1 MTSKPSYSQLEKKVK
16 ALEKELS
23 GHHDIEKMLW
33 EKQDQLFKILDS
45 LDAAV
50 YVSDM
55 QSYEILYA
63 NRYAE
68 NLFGNITGRVCW
80 QVLQSNMTGPCPFCK
95 NSELV
100 TSENKPKDLVL
111 WENQNTIT
119 GKWCSIRDRAI
130 EWYAGRIAHLQ
141 IAVDISYRKK
151 AEAALQA
158 SEEKFR
164 TVADFTY
171 DWEYWV
177 NEHGG
182 FNYISPSCERITGFS
197 VEEFEKNPA
206 LLLDIIHP
214 DDKQSL
220 SKHIAEEL
228 GTGKVCHLN
237 FRIISRQGE
246 ERWISHYCQPVY
258 GQDKKFLGRRAS
270 NRDITAQK
278 KAQEY
283 IKLNEVRRA
292 ALLKLYE
299 MQSLPV
305 KEVCQFVL
313 EASQSLT
320 GSTIG
325 FMGFMNEDESQM
337 TIHAWSKSVMS
348 QCKIHDKPIVFS
360 IKEAG
365 VWGEAVRQRQT
376 VIINDYSFS
385 SVQKKGVPAGHVEI
399 SRFMAVPLFDDGKIV
414 AVIAVGNK
422 GQDYEEQDV
431 KQLQLLIEGMW
442 QIVKRRQTEDELLRQ
457 AEMIKHFTNK
467 VVHDLK
473 NPAIAIFGLARIL
486 ERKHERLPQE
496 KLKNFIEQIVNSS
509 AQIVSLSEDI
519 NAYISTRESPL
530 HFVDLNLREIWGII
544 REEFLPRLKK
554 REIMWVEPDIEIP
567 AIIAD
572 KHAVLRVFR
581 NLVDNALKYGGSE
594 LTEITMG
601 YVPSAMYHIL
611 TVQNNG
617 KIIPPDEVESIFKL
631 FKRKAHESTTGG
643 TGLGLAIVREIARQ
657 HKGDSW
663 VESGTDG
670 KTTFYLSIVQD
681 LNGNV
686 VQ

>member
-1 MTSKPSYSQLEKKVK
+1 MTSKPSYSQLEKKVE

-23 GHHDIEKMLW
+23 GHHAIEKMLW
-33 EKQDQLFKILDS
+33 EKQDQLFKVLDS
-45 LDAAV
+45 LDAIV

-68 NLFGNITGRVCW
+68 NLFGSITGKICW
-80 QVLQSNMTGPCPFCK
+80 KVLQSDMTGPCPFCK
-95 NSELV
+95 ISEIV
-100 TSENKPKDLVL
+100 TPENEPKDIVVWENK
-111 WENQNTIT
+111 NTIT

-130 EWYAGRIAHLQ
+130 EWFDGRLVHLQ
-141 IAVDISYRKK
+141 IAIDISHGKK
-151 AEAALQA
+151 VEAALQA

-171 DWEYWV
+171 DWEYWI
-177 NEHGG
+177 NEHGN
-182 FNYISPSCERITGFS
+182 FNYISPSCKRITGYS
-197 VEEFEKNPA
+197 VEEFEENHA
-206 LLLDIIHP
+206 LLSDIVHP
-214 DDKQSL
+214 DDKQFFSE
-220 SKHIAEEL
+220 HINEEL
-228 GTGKVCHLN
+228 QTHKVCHLN
-237 FRIISRQGE
+237 FRIVSRQGE

-270 NRDITAQK
+270 NRDITEQK
-278 KAQEY
+278 KAQEH
-283 IKLNEVRRA
+283 IKCNEVRRA

-305 KEVCQFVL
+305 KEVCQYVL

-320 GSTIG
+320 GSKIG
-325 FMGFMNEDESQM
+325 WMGFMNEDESQL

-348 QCKIHDKPIVFS
+348 QCKIHGKPIVFK
-360 IKEAG
+360 IIDAG
-365 VWGEAVRQRQT
+365 LWGEAVRQRQPI
-376 VIINDYSFS
+376 IINDYNFT
-385 SVQKKGVPAGHVEI
+385 SVKKKGVPAGHVEI
-399 SRFMAVPLFDDGKIV
+399 DRFMAVPLFDEGKIV

-422 GQDYEEQDV
+422 GQHYEEQDV
-431 KQLQLLIEGMW
+431 NQLQLLIEGMW
-442 QIVKRRQTEDELLRQ
+442 QIVKRRETEDELLRQ

-486 ERKHERLPQE
+486 ERKHERLPKE

-509 AQIVSLSEDI
+509 AQIVSLSDDI
-519 NAYISTRESPL
+519 NAYISTRESRL

-554 REIMWVEPDIEIP
+554 RDIMWVEPEIEIP
-567 AIIAD
+567 VITAD
-572 KHAVLRVFR
+572 KHALLRVYR
-581 NLVDNALKYGGSE
+581 NLVDNALKYGGRK

-601 YVPSAMYHIL
+601 YIPSAMYHVL

-617 KIIPPDEVESIFKL
+617 KVIPPEEVESIFKL
-631 FKRKAHESTTGG
+631 FKRKADESTIGG
-643 TGLGLAIVREIARQ
+643 TGLGLTIVREIARQ

-663 VESGTDG
+663 VESGNDG
-670 KTTFYLSIVQD
+670 KTTFYLSIVQN
-681 LNGNV
+681 LNGNAV
-686 VQ
+686 R